1 MNTLPAG
8 YKMSDTAVSRLEG
21 TFMLYRINGWTD
33 EQMIEHG
40 LIELINP
47 KKTVADV
54 WEYYKGVWPD
64 NSNYM
69 YWDSS
74 DPFTQSNAICNRIQF
89 EQYGRNRNAEAF
101 KTANAMVEKF
111 EAAKKA
117 AKKRA
122 KEELEQI
129 DNAILRSDQKLKALQ
144 TDLNKSREENNFI
157 QKESRILQRVAI
169 AHKVHV
175 NSLTCERNFLQT
187 ELDKVRGDND
197 IARKE
202 SRILQLVAVEHKA
215 IIARHQEQ
223 DEITNEA
230 NDHLRYMDKQQS
242 KELKKQE
249 LSHIAKN
256 TTIKQLQTEQAERS
270 HENNALNNAVKY
282 HQRLNEKDSEEING
296 LRIKL
301 RELKMGNRARA
312 IASRELKKQEQSL
325 TEQCHSS
332 SIRLKVVTSKLQEE
346 AKKLGAEKVKN
357 TNKDRLL
364 EEQKAE
370 IAHLKEVNT
379 HGHNANYQLQEEVK
393 KLVINKRNLNGRV
406 SSQANELDQLHSM
419 YSEQAERCNEITAI
433 KLNLEKTIQN
443 LTALTGTKEPK
454 NDD

>member
-8 YKMSDTAVSRLEG
+8 YKMSDKAVSRLEG
-21 TFMLYRINGWTD
+21 SDMIYRINGWTD

-40 LIELINP
+40 IIELINP
-47 KKTVADV
+47 KKTVADA
-54 WEYYKGVWPD
+54 WEYFGGVWPPECTTHIF
-64 NSNYM
+64 M
-69 YWDSS
+69 GQF
-74 DPFTQSNAICNRIQF
+74 DPFYTQTPVCTRQEF
-89 EQYGRNRNAEAF
+89 ESYGRNRKVQAD

-111 EAAKKA
+111 EKVMSKWVEGEQLLDARQLSKAGNIALAARTGKNAVNQFAKQSKAMEKIIADMAQERAIEAELAAKKAAHSSELTEA

-144 TDLNKSREENNFI
+144 TELNKSREENNFI

-169 AHKVHV
+169 
-175 NSLTCERNFLQT
+175 
-187 ELDKVRGDND
+187 
-197 IARKE
+197 
-202 SRILQLVAVEHKA
+202 EHKA
-215 IIARHQEQ
+215 IIARLHEQ
-223 DEITNEA
+223 DEKSSEA

-256 TTIKQLQTEQAERS
+256 TIIKQLQTELDKVRGDNDVATSETRALRS
-270 HENNALNNAVKY
+270 
-282 HQRLNEKDSEEING
+282 I
-296 LRIKL
+296 
-301 RELKMGNRARA
+301 
-312 IASRELKKQEQSL
+312 
-325 TEQCHSS
+325 T
-332 SIRLKVVTSKLQEE
+332 
-346 AKKLGAEKVKN
+346 
-357 TNKDRLL
+357 
-364 EEQKAE
+364 EEQRAE

-379 HGHNANYQLQEEVK
+379 HGHNANYHLQEEVK
-393 KLVINKRNLNGRV
+393 KLVRNNRNLNGRV